1 MEKIK
6 NLNKKI
12 KKNYKH
18 NNARFNF
25 EYIDAKLLMGWECQH
40 LSSKQKKYFEKIKSQ
55 TQLAMENKKFP
66 IWVNHCIMEYRP
78 SIVII
83 DRIYAT
89 RSGF

>member
-1 MEKIK
+1 MKKLYLRSNNQPVEKLK
-6 NLNKKI
+6 KFNKKI
-12 KKNYKH
+12 KTNYKQ

-66 IWVNHCIMEYRP
+66 I
-78 SIVII
+78 
-83 DRIYAT
+83 
-89 RSGF
+89 